1 MPKRQDPK
9 QTENEAGGGITRRQM
24 LRRGLA
30 VGGSAALLW
39 STPAVASVKLAQA
52 PNGSPLTVGGT
63 SQRRNG
69 NGDGNGDGVSVLGGR
84 FSRGQGGGALPFTGL
99 SLPELLAAGLGA
111 TAAGAGAASYD
122 RVRKKH
128 KARKIRRARA
138 AGTAAAAEKAIAD
151 EEPTPDE

>member
-1 MPKRQDPK
+1 VPDTEEPRQI
-9 QTENEAGGGITRRQM
+9 ENEAGGGISRRQM
-24 LRRGLA
+24 LRRSLVA
-30 VGGSAALLW
+30 GGSAALLW

-52 PNGSPLTVGGT
+52 PNGSPLTTVGGT
-63 SQRRNG
+63 TQRRNG
-69 NGDGNGDGVSVLGGR
+69 NGNGDGVSVLGDG

-122 RVRKKH
+122 KVRKKH
-128 KARKIRRARA
+128 KARKIRKARA
-138 AGTAAAAEKAIAD
+138 AAAAAAEKAIAD